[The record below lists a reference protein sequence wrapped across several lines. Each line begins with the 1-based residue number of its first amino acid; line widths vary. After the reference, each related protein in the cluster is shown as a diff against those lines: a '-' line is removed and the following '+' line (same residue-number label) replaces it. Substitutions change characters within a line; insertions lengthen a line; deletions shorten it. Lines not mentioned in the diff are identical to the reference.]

1 MRSSFHRSAAGRRDA
16 LARLRGGS
24 AGAVSGAV
32 SIAAHGWAAGTA
44 APGSTTL
51 ALLAGASAVVGV
63 LVAGIGPLR
72 DTTSGL
78 IAALV
83 AGQLLGHLTL
93 GFGTGHPQHGSDPLS
108 EKMLLAHLLAAVFAA
123 VVIRGAEAAY
133 RICTAVL
140 ARTLPL
146 RRDLPVHLEPATLH
160 TRYRERVILR
170 VFAARSSRTRAPP
183 RPVFA

>member
-1 MRSSFHRSAAGRRDA
+1 MHSSIHWSAAGRRDA

-44 APGSTTL
+44 VPAGSTL
-51 ALLAGASAVVGV
+51 ALLAGASAVVGA
-63 LVAGIGPLR
+63 LVAGVGPLR

-93 GFGTGHPQHGSDPLS
+93 GYGSGHPQHGADPTS
-108 EKMLLAHLLAAVFAA
+108 WQMLLAHLLAAVAAA

-133 RICTAVL
+133 RIGTAVL
-140 ARTLPL
+140 ALALPP
-146 RRDLPVHLEPATLH
+146 RRDLPVLLEPAPLR
-160 TRYRERVILR
+160 TRYRDRVILR
-170 VFAARSSRTRAPP
+170 VFAAKASRTRAPP
-183 RPVFA
+183 LPVFA